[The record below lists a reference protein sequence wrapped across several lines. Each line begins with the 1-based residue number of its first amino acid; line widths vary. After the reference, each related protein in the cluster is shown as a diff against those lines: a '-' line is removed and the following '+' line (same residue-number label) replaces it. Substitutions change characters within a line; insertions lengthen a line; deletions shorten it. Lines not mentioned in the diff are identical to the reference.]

1 MKTFRPSLP
10 SILAAFATVA
20 ILAAAA
26 LALDARAKTVADAA
40 HRRALASLDAD
51 LALLSKCESLAETLS
66 SLGAPPP
73 ELPLSVSLPSPLSSA
88 MDDSS
93 DENGWTFRT
102 YSMAWKV
109 PPRAALDILAAL
121 CNLDG
126 TWHVSRLSFRSAG
139 EGVDI
144 EAETATARPANE

>member
-1 MKTFRPSLP
+1 MKVSRPSLP
-10 SILAAFATVA
+10 SLLAAFSAAA
-20 ILAAAA
+20 IVAAAA
-26 LALDARAKTVADAA
+26 LALDAKAKTSADAA

-51 LALLSKCESLAETLS
+51 LALLSKCESLAKTLS

-88 MDDSS
+88 IDDST
-93 DENGWTFRT
+93 DENGWMFRT
-102 YSMAWKV
+102 YSMAWRT

-126 TWHVSRLSFRSAG
+126 TWHVSRLSFRSAD